1 MYLSNTKHKHN
12 RTLDILYH
20 SFVLVENECF
30 YDILLIIVKELFEN
44 ILSLELNFNNEGNWD
59 ILQNMSHHKKGLMM
73 MNFLI

>member
-1 MYLSNTKHKHN
+1 MT
-12 RTLDILYH
+12 
-20 SFVLVENECF
+20 
-30 YDILLIIVKELFEN
+30 ILLIIVKELFEN